1 MTITAR
7 QDLIVTKIVAG
18 LFADMSNDR
27 YRGPN
32 FRWARFHEM
41 AADWAVSNFGLYF
54 REGYKYNENK
64 IRKHAE
70 SYAKELVGRAGYTD
84 GN

>member
-1 MTITAR
+1 MITAK

-18 LFADMSNDR
+18 LFANMSNDR

-32 FRWARFHEM
+32 FKWAIFHEM

-54 REGYKYNENK
+54 RTGYKYNEDE
-64 IRKHAE
+64 IREYAE
-70 SYAKELVGRAGYTD
+70 SYAKQLVGRAGYKD